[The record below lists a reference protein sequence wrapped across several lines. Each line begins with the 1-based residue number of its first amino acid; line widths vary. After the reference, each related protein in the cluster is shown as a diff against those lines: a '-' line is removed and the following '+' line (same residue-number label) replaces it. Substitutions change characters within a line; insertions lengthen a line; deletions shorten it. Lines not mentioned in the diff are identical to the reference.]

1 MHNHGFTKSFTE
13 HCVLIGLVSV
23 QADLTYQ
30 QGLDRMWSRQTRFDF
45 YWPALSHIGEQAVL
59 NKEIFYQNAAA
70 DNLVF
75 GYQERYAEYRYK
87 PSKITGLFRSGASG
101 TNNINTG
108 RFRARRGRRTGST
121 STRQNRIQTSS
132 TQVLN
137 FPLMSGTGHTLLK
150 VHLLLSLLRRK
161 RTRLTTT
168 IQVSYW

>member
-1 MHNHGFTKSFTE
+1 MRTE

-87 PSKITGLFRSGASG
+87 PSKITGLFRSDAVG
-101 TNNINTG
+101 T
-108 RFRARRGRRTGST
+108 
-121 STRQNRIQTSS
+121 
-132 TQVLN
+132 LD
-137 FPLMSGTGHTLLK
+137 PW
-150 VHLLLSLLRRK
+150 HLS
-161 RTRLTTT
+161 
-168 IQVSYW
+168 QDFGVS